1 MHSFLF
7 GVSYVFIAIAIQP
20 FPKKKNLGT
29 MASADFS
36 RQALLRVLQ
45 SIYMRHT
52 SVRPPRLRT

>member
-1 MHSFLF
+1 M
-7 GVSYVFIAIAIQP
+7 FIAIAIQP
-20 FPKKKNLGT
+20 FPKQNLGT

>member
-20 FPKKKNLGT
+20 FPKKKSGT

-36 RQALLRVLQ
+36 QQALLRVLQ
-45 SIYMRHT
+45 SIYMHHT